1 MAAKAVQ
8 SSGLLRPSEFSNRQ
22 ENELKRRVLLAGR
35 DVASAKSDA
44 YLIPPSKYTSGKT
57 SALKPQEKRTT
68 LKCDT
73 ERGPEIPHI
82 MFSRSKNDMLKPSKN
97 RAQAEMSNASNETA
111 KTPSDFLSTQKS
123 TLQNDAIKDSSA
135 VLLREIQSCK
145 KQNAKLHQELIS
157 QLQKLT
163 DEKLQDS
170 SSASQKAMGD
180 TLSQAPRNNIRNTHL
195 HDIVE
200 TKVQKQA
207 EAVDRMLQQ
216 FLEHQFEL
224 NANNEKLSRRLLR
237 MQEEHRDTQLH
248 LQKQLDL
255 KEVQCCDYRN
265 SLQKIENELQDLK
278 VKSRSEVN
286 ALQKDMK
293 LKDELLAALEE
304 ENKVKDK
311 AISHLQSARQK
322 ELSLLQENTSQEIV
336 SLKEALVK
344 CQKEYEVEKK
354 EHEKTVMINLKKEK
368 EINGA
373 LNAEKQE
380 VKQLKEF
387 LEEKNGEIRLLSVN
401 IRKKDEE
408 LLNETE
414 QLRSKM
420 QREIDSLENQFSRI
434 KSEYED
440 MLKDEKECSKTFIG
454 KLVF

>member
-1 MAAKAVQ
+1 MQ
-8 SSGLLRPSEFSNRQ
+8 SSGLLRPSEFYNRQ

-73 ERGPEIPHI
+73 GRGPEIPHI

-200 TKVQKQA
+200 TKAQKQA

-224 NANNEKLSRRLLR
+224 NANNEKLSRQLLR

-255 KEVQCCDYRN
+255 KEGQCCDYRN

-293 LKDELLAALEE
+293 LKDELVAALEE

-311 AISHLQSARQK
+311 SISHLQSARQK

-454 KLVF
+454 KLAF